1 MQFVCLVSISSR
13 ICRKARLPLST
24 GMGVFEFVKV
34 WDVFNRINRAY
45 PVDADTP
52 YM

>member
-1 MQFVCLVSISSR
+1 VESFMRERRVTCAENDIAG
-13 ICRKARLPLST
+13 I
-24 GMGVFEFVKV
+24 
-34 WDVFNRINRAY
+34 IRAY